1 MNPDAAVGHFVDPKK
16 LTASERKYGMAPK
29 RDPHVKYADGI
40 ILMEQGDQAIQDAA
54 SDGITWTFDAA
65 AAHVS
70 EFQEGKIIFATGRAV
85 GRIGQITKSGNA
97 VTVKLAPVE
106 INEIIENGH
115 FIVDD
120 DVDTT
125 HVIIYEAPGFPS
137 MIDSTPP
144 VAQPVSGREDVA
156 DQAPF
161 AQQTAFIQTAQL
173 PSGLGGQ
180 PQAPNLNTP
189 PCRPWVRQ

>member
-1 MNPDAAVGHFVDPKK
+1 MFDPKLNPDATVGRFVDPKT

-29 RDPHVKYADGI
+29 RDPHVKYADGV
-40 ILMEQGDQAIQDAA
+40 ILMEHGDQAIQDAA
-54 SDGITWTFDAA
+54 SDGMTWTFDAG

-97 VTVKLAPVE
+97 VTVKLAPVQ
-106 INEIIENGH
+106 INEVIENGH

-125 HVIIYEAPGFPS
+125 QVIIQSDGAAAEWPGRYTAGAELEHAARVNPGSANDIERRDEGNPS
-137 MIDSTPP
+137 
-144 VAQPVSGREDVA
+144 RR
-156 DQAPF
+156 F
-161 AQQTAFIQTAQL
+161 RH
-173 PSGLGGQ
+173 LGG
-180 PQAPNLNTP
+180 PQLLL
-189 PCRPWVRQ
+189 